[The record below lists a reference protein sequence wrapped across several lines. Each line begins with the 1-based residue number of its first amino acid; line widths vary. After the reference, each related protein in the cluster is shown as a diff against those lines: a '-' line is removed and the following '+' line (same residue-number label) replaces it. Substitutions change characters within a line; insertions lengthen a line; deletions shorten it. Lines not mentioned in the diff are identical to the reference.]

1 VAQAIAGRVEV
12 TVTRKERARLLAAR
26 QVSPEVY
33 ESYLKG
39 RFTEYN
45 SGADVE
51 KSIAYFEEAIK
62 KDPAFAPAYVG
73 LTSAYDEL
81 GSPGSGGAPPSELRP
96 KVISATRKALELDPA
111 LPEAHARLA
120 HVYQEQWQWS
130 DAEGEYKLALELNP
144 NDAGAHLAFAGW
156 LLCQGRTEE
165 ALAWSGVPENWTPLV
180 SAVLALAG
188 SYSSP
193 VATMKPFANCE
204 AFWRCTRMVPL
215 IGSWVRADCKR
226 STGRSDSGAGKLARL
241 QRAS

>member
-1 VAQAIAGRVEV
+1 MAQAIAGRVEV

-51 KSIAYFEEAIK
+51 KSVAYFEEAIK

-73 LTSAYDEL
+73 LASAYDEL

-165 ALAWSGVPENWTPLV
+165 AQAWSRRARELDPLGVSGTSIGWILFQSRHYDEAIRELRSV
-180 SAVLALAG
+180 LAVLLL
-188 SYSSP
+188 
-193 VATMKPFANCE
+193 
-204 AFWRCTRMVPL
+204 VP
-215 IGSWVRADCKR
+215 GVRADCKR